1 MTYVSPPDGLAPGHL
16 GDSVRAAYRR
26 YPAYRFRS
34 YAFVRSTD
42 VPVQTVQ
49 YVDRLR
55 KIGTRHSRHPTLTEW
70 GW

>member
-1 MTYVSPPDGLAPGHL
+1 MHHLPTGLRRATSAIVCGPPT
-16 GDSVRAAYRR
+16 GDIH
-26 YPAYRFRS
+26 PAYRFRS

-55 KIGTRHSRHPTLTEW
+55 KIGTRHSRHPTLTER